1 MIRRDYRLKW
11 WKPKEPS
18 EKSKLAEESPQ
29 RARVISISNFNL
41 NDISRG
47 VMAVLQSFAT
57 MKTLVVEMPCLSLPR
72 LATTI
77 WKDKELR
84 QLSSSQSMDQ
94 LLLDMDREQLKPL
107 TDYISRQG
115 QTDYILLN
123 PHVLLDQSLMKQVQ
137 HAKTLIDLPGWI
149 VNETLEE
156 YDVILLVTQGKLDMA
171 TTFFSLQQADI
182 HILMIG
188 DIGDWTYN
196 RLTMERLTEDYQ
208 FPTQQFFFYTTD
220 RSIAHTL
227 KEPLI
232 VSPKIL
238 WNKIKDMPLSRH
250 TAPAVRAS
258 ISDQYPI
265 GYIHSVDFLASSG
278 LEPEIIP
285 IRSTLK
291 QTKDWIAVA
300 DRIRQ
305 QLQEQH
311 LDDFVASLMDAD
323 ARQRV
328 RFYISDLLRMSR
340 AGSLPGTLEDVT
352 QFVQKEITE
361 LGILQPLLDDASVV
375 NIEINGPKQIVI
387 EKSGQVMQ
395 VTDVSF
401 EDIDHLYRIINR
413 MLNVMGKQ
421 LTSNEPVIDT
431 VYHGT
436 RVCAVA
442 DRERRSGLS
451 MGSPIVSIRKFPP
464 RVLSDEEY
472 IASGT
477 ASSEMLEFL
486 SFAIRAG
493 SSVVS
498 VGGTNAGKTTA
509 IIRFLLYLDRLT
521 RVISI
526 EDSPEVMLSSKEQ
539 YLQYPNLIS
548 LLTKIVEDPAKSYPP
563 SRLIRTTLRLNPWGF
578 LIGES
583 RDEDGASEMLKA
595 ANTGHVVWTST
606 HGNGMD
612 EGATRILQLCGNTP
626 AAAAQIS
633 QSLDLFLFLQ
643 RQRDGRRPIMGIGE
657 LVRYEG
663 VEKPIMNVIFRFDRN
678 TKRHIQ
684 VGYLKTNRMRDK
696 IYNQDQFSEEEIRR
710 WCRFETE
717 DISYQE
723 VEG

>member
-1 MIRRDYRLKW
+1 
-11 WKPKEPS
+11 
-18 EKSKLAEESPQ
+18 
-29 RARVISISNFNL
+29 
-41 NDISRG
+41 
-47 VMAVLQSFAT
+47 MAFVQSLPTT

-72 LATTI
+72 LAIPI
-77 WKDKELR
+77 WNDKQLR

-94 LLLDMDREQLKPL
+94 LVLDMDRKQLKPL
-107 TDYISRQG
+107 SDYLSRQG
-115 QTDYILLN
+115 QTDYVLLN

-137 HAKTLIDLPGWI
+137 HAKTLMDLPSWV
-149 VNETLEE
+149 VNEARDD

-171 TTFFSLQQADI
+171 TTFFSLQQADACVF
-182 HILMIG
+182 MIG

-196 RLTMERLTEDYQ
+196 RLTMERLIEEYQ
-208 FPTQQFFFYTTD
+208 FPAQQFFFYTTN

-232 VSPKIL
+232 VSPKVL
-238 WNKIKDMPLSRH
+238 WNKIKDIPLSRH
-250 TAPAVRAS
+250 LSSSLQAAV
-258 ISDQYPI
+258 SDQYPI
-265 GYIHSVDFLASSG
+265 GYIHPIDFLTAPDG
-278 LEPEIIP
+278 RQVVMQPV
-285 IRSTLK
+285 RSTVR
-291 QTKDWIAVA
+291 QTKDWVAVA
-300 DRIRQ
+300 ERIRQ

-311 LDDFVASLMDAD
+311 LDDFVASLMDAE

-328 RFYISDLLRMSR
+328 RFYISDLLRMSP
-340 AGSLPGTLEDVT
+340 AGSLPGALEDVT

-361 LGILQPLLDDASVV
+361 LGILQPLLDDPSVV

-395 VTDVSF
+395 VTDVAF

-477 ASSEMLEFL
+477 ASPDMLAFL
-486 SFAIRAG
+486 SFAVRAG
-493 SSVVS
+493 SSIVS

-526 EDSPEVMLSSKEQ
+526 EDSPEAMLSSKEQ
-539 YLQYPNLIS
+539 YLDYPNLIS

-563 SRLIRTTLRLNPWGF
+563 SRLIRTSLRLNPWGF

-595 ANTGHVVWTST
+595 ANTGHVVWTTT
-606 HGNGMD
+606 HGNGME
-612 EGATRILQLCGNTP
+612 EGATRILQLCGNTQ

-663 VEKPIMNVIFRFDRN
+663 VEKPVMNVIFRFDRN
-678 TKRHIQ
+678 SKRHIQ
-684 VGYLKTNRMRDK
+684 VGHLKTNRMRDK
-696 IYNQDQFSEEEIRR
+696 IYNQDQFSEDEIQR

-723 VEG
+723 VER